1 MIEGFRRL
9 GGWQERPL
17 LWCLHAVSSARDT
30 NPFVLFG
37 GDVRGLD
44 VGGARTRVTEE
55 CDKAVDGG

>member
-44 VGGARTRVTEE
+44 VSGDRTRVT
-55 CDKAVDGG
+55 